1 MTNKP
6 LSQCCNSEMVKG
18 HYCSKGNT
26 LTKCKN
32 YRCLK
37 CGKPA
42 IPREE
47 KKTYPLLPFIV
58 GLGGVIIASI
68 IALRRFNVFGKN
80 TDPETANTP
89 SEAKRVADSIR
100 IVDEE
105 YE

>member
-47 KKTYPLLPFIV
+47 KKCCEKCYSNYTEHDYPVHTVYDACVNPNCLCH
-58 GLGGVIIASI
+58 
-68 IALRRFNVFGKN
+68 
-80 TDPETANTP
+80 TAQP
-89 SEAKRVADSIR
+89 KSVK
-100 IVDEE
+100 
-105 YE
+105 